1 MYHQP
6 VLLKESV
13 DGLLITPAGVYVD
26 ATFGSGGHS
35 REILRRLGDGK
46 LFGFDQDPDALANIP
61 DDDRFIFINENF
73 RYLRN
78 FLRLNNISTIDG
90 LIADLGISSWQID
103 SADRGFSTRLDGR
116 LDMRMDKEQ
125 DLDAWKV
132 INTYPEEEL
141 KRIFH
146 KFGEVERPE
155 RIARQIIAERSSTPV
170 DTTHQLTMILSG
182 LAPRGKENQF
192 FAKVFQAIRMEVND
206 ELAALQ
212 TLLSQSSDMLNP
224 GGRLVFISYH
234 SLEDRF
240 IKNFFKA
247 GNFDG
252 ELQKDFYGNVLRL
265 LEPVNRKAIL
275 PEEAEIMNNPR
286 ARSAKLRI
294 AEKKESL

>member
-26 ATFGSGGHS
+26 ATFGSGGHT

-46 LFGFDQDPDALANIP
+46 VIGFDQDPDALANTP

-78 FLRLNNISTIDG
+78 FLRLNQVNSIDG

-103 SADRGFSTRLDGR
+103 TAERGFSTRQDGR

-125 DLDAWKV
+125 DLDARKV
-132 INTYPEEEL
+132 INSYPEEDL
-141 KRIFH
+141 VRIFH
-146 KFGEVERPE
+146 EFGEIEKPE
-155 RIARQIIAERSSTPV
+155 RLARQIILERASSPIE
-170 DTTHQLTMILSG
+170 TTLQLTELLRS

-206 ELAALQ
+206 ELSALKA
-212 TLLSQSSDMLNP
+212 LLTQSSDMLNP

-234 SLEDRF
+234 SLEDRI
-240 IKNFFKA
+240 IKNYFRS

-252 ELQKDFYGNVLRL
+252 ELHKDFFGNIRRV
-265 LEPVNRKAIL
+265 LEPVNRKVIS
-275 PEEAEIMNNPR
+275 PEEEEIRNNPR